1 MASVFKQKGRR
12 RDHACLLRGSLARV
26 NHGSLMDRAWMGI
39 HSRIREPDLGMG
51 LYRPFVPSPWDAPW
65 SHPGAAS
72 YFAALRRPWL
82 VALRFAPGWLFGDD
96 DRPLKVGGRA

>member
-39 HSRIREPDLGMG
+39 HSRIREPDL
-51 LYRPFVPSPWDAPW
+51 YRPFVPSPWDAPW
-65 SHPGAAS
+65 SHPGAS

>member
-51 LYRPFVPSPWDAPW
+51 LYRPFVPWPRD
-65 SHPGAAS
+65 GS